1 MKDPAMKIMNAMPLS
16 LVSLA
21 VVPFVLFTSGCA
33 RTQTSTEPD
42 RSQAPTSAA
51 RYEGP
56 GVAIEAR
63 STTHA
68 VIISTPT
75 GGWSVVW
82 DGTFDAQD
90 KIHLTIRRPDP
101 SFFHIQQIVEH
112 RIDSTISSGNP
123 LEVFVRVV
131 DHDDHTGSSPYLSAA
146 RVEG

>member
-1 MKDPAMKIMNAMPLS
+1 MKAPAMKAKPLS

-21 VVPFVLFTSGCA
+21 SAIFAMLASGCA
-33 RTQTSTEPD
+33 QTQTSTTSD
-42 RSQAPTSAA
+42 GSHAPTLTAL
-51 RYEGP
+51 YEGP
-56 GVAIEAR
+56 GVTIEAR

-82 DGTFDAQD
+82 DGMFDAHD

-101 SFFHIQQIVEH
+101 AFMHVQQIVEH
-112 RIDSTISSGNP
+112 RIDSTVPSGNP

-131 DHDDHTGSSPYLSAA
+131 DHDDHTDSSPYISAA
-146 RVEG
+146 RVAR